1 MNASDRFKPVLKVAE
16 NREANAARKFGQSQ
30 KLHREE
36 EEKLQNLRQYHN
48 EYMARFQQ
56 TASMGMN
63 ANQLRE
69 YQAFL
74 NKLEQA
80 ITEQEEIVRQSKLS
94 CTEHKQQWTQ
104 KHIRTQT
111 MDKAMNRMVKDEQK
125 QEDAKEQKMS
135 DELSQRLSRSTH

>member
-36 EEKLQNLRQYHN
+36 EEKLQNLRQYHT

-56 TASMGMN
+56 TASIGMN
-63 ANQLRE
+63 ASQLRE

-80 ITEQEEIVRQSKLS
+80 INQQEEIVKQSKLN
-94 CTEHKQQWTQ
+94 CTEQKQQWTE
-104 KHIRTQT
+104 KHIRTRS
-111 MDKAMNRMVKDEQK
+111 MDKAMNRMVDDEQK
-125 QEDAKEQKMS
+125 QKNAQEQKIS
-135 DELSQRLSRSTH
+135 DELAQRLSRSTH